1 MKIEMP
7 PQIDPLKENEVENF
21 VDKTEIL
28 AQTLVYGALIIGS
41 FFSLP
46 LALLVG
52 MINVFQ
58 IMSHL
63 PMFNILLTDNI
74 YFFLGEM

>member
-52 MINVFQ
+52 MINVF
-58 IMSHL
+58 
-63 PMFNILLTDNI
+63 
-74 YFFLGEM
+74 